1 MGVADTESEP
11 ASMER
16 CFEFDDAEHLHAVL
30 RYGVLFADRRNVPER
45 QSVHK
50 RIDHLMVRDDFVR
63 CCSGGRRH
71 EGELLAADLV
81 GPTVGD

>member
-30 RYGVLFADRRNVPER
+30 RYGVLFADRRDVPER
-45 QSVHK
+45 
-50 RIDHLMVRDDFVR
+50 
-63 CCSGGRRH
+63 
-71 EGELLAADLV
+71 
-81 GPTVGD
+81 